1 MLHGFGQE
9 KVARREVEGAQ
20 NLEILDSVIA
30 DDFDQLPALSLET
43 EVVQMLS
50 SQLLIP
56 SMSR

>member
-1 MLHGFGQE
+1 MLHGFRQE

-20 NLEILDSVIA
+20 NLEILDTVIA

-43 EVVQMLS
+43 KVVQMLS